1 MIAFGC
7 EQGRRV
13 TAVTACLDISRDSD
27 VVQYRRTVDQ
37 EFLGLFC
44 FGSQVV
50 GLACN
55 ECIVDLGLSSGTQA
69 DASFAFVVVGAYQCQ
84 VGQCRALEL

>member
-44 FGSQVV
+44 FGSQVI
-50 GLACN
+50 GLAYN
-55 ECIVDLGLSSGTQA
+55 ECIVDLGLRTINKTNS
-69 DASFAFVVVGAYQCQ
+69 SFAFVVVGAYQCQ
-84 VGQCRALEL
+84 VGQCRA